1 MSESEKNELDAS
13 KRATIDD
20 YVKNLED
27 ETFFLKNGR
36 EQAEVMGVDPATISR
51 WKKEVDWKG
60 RVEEYR
66 RRYWYFSPH
75 VDMAVIK
82 KALKGDLKA
91 AELYYQRFEGW
102 VQKGGVSVEV
112 NRHYDGKTNAELM
125 KSMLEGLSTER
136 KMELM
141 GMEVKDVTEPAE
153 STQTKEDGP
162 GEAK

>member
-1 MSESEKNELDAS
+1 M
-13 KRATIDD
+13 
-20 YVKNLED
+20 
-27 ETFFLKNGR
+27 
-36 EQAEVMGVDPATISR
+36 
-51 WKKEVDWKG
+51 
-60 RVEEYR
+60 YR

-136 KMELM
+136 KKEL
-141 GMEVKDVTEPAE
+141 GIILVKDVTEAP
-153 STQTKEDGP
+153 QTKEDGP